1 MFKKIA
7 KDCDPGCGT
16 VAIGT
21 EVVCI
26 TLSIAIGMLFV
37 TNAKAENS
45 PYSFSK
51 GGFQIYE
58 SEDKNERLTLG
69 GNVLFRYAYWNWFG
83 TNKGTKTN
91 NDYSFG
97 FQRTR
102 LNLKYTSENMEIF
115 FQPQYVHMFGLPDDA
130 VSNVTGPFGMGGLY
144 YLHNP
149 EENPY
154 DFGVH
159 QAYLRLNNLFGTNL
173 FFKGGRF
180 EYSDGLEV
188 QDKKDGK
195 KFNILK
201 NMRLADRMISPFGW
215 SAFGRSF
222 DGVVAGWDDDRFN
235 LTTSFF
241 YPTQGGWEKDIDE
254 TINDIDIFTT
264 TLTAKKG
271 TLLPDTEFA
280 GFFYNYEDKRDCTQR
295 PDNDI
300 HQSDPFYSSH
310 ADIEV
315 QMFGG
320 HMLGIY
326 DWGPGQLD
334 TLLWGGVQTGD
345 WYERDH
351 DAYGIAGEI
360 GYQFTKMAWKPW
372 FRTGYFIGSGDSDPS
387 DGDHETFFQMAPGT
401 RKYQLYPYYDLQN
414 NRDFFVQLIT
424 KPTKKL
430 TTRMDYHIVQLDE
443 SADRW
448 YMGTGPTQKSGC
460 ISGYIPRNG
469 GGHDAL
475 SQEVSIMLSYALNP
489 QCDLVAFYSHVWGEG
504 VVKNVYEKDNEAD
517 YFSLQI
523 QYKF

>member
-1 MFKKIA
+1 MDQTFR
-7 KDCDPGCGT
+7 GT
-16 VAIGT
+16 QSM
-21 EVVCI
+21 CI
-26 TLSIAIGMLFV
+26 TLSIAVGIIFV
-37 TNAKAENS
+37 TNTKGETDKGKDW

-69 GNVLFRYAYWNWFG
+69 GSVLLRYAYWNWFG
-83 TNKGTKTN
+83 TNKGTNTN

-115 FQPQYVHMFGLPDDA
+115 FQPQYVHMFNLPDDA
-130 VSNVTGPFGMGGLY
+130 VSNKTGPFGMGGLY

-149 EENPY
+149 EDNPY

-159 QAYLRLNNLFGTNL
+159 QAYVHLSDLFDTKL

-222 DGVVAGWDDDRFN
+222 DGALAGWDDDRFN
-235 LTTSFF
+235 LTASFF
-241 YPTQGGWEKDIDE
+241 YPTQGGWEKDIDV
-254 TINDIDIFTT
+254 TIDDIDIFTT

-271 TLLPDTEFA
+271 VLLPDTEFA
-280 GFFYNYEDKRDCTQR
+280 AFFYNYDDKRNCTQR
-295 PDNDI
+295 PDNVC
-300 HQSDPFYSSH
+300 PTCSH
-310 ADIEV
+310 ADIDI
-315 QMFGG
+315 QMYGG
-320 HMLGIY
+320 HILGIY
-326 DWGPGQLD
+326 DYGPGQLD

-345 WYERDH
+345 WYELDH
-351 DAYGIAGEI
+351 EAYGIAGEI
-360 GYQFTKMAWKPW
+360 GYQFTKMPWKPW
-372 FRTGYFIGSGDSDPS
+372 FRTGYFIGSGDSNPS

-424 KPTKKL
+424 KPSKKL
-430 TTRMDYHIVQLDE
+430 TARMDYHIVELDE

-448 YMGTGPTQKSGC
+448 YMGTGPTQKSGQ

-489 QCDLVAFYSHVWGEG
+489 QSNLVAFYSHVWGEG
-504 VVKNVYEKDNEAD
+504 VVKHVYEEENEAD

-523 QYKF
+523 EYKF